1 MRMYFIKTMKKTT
14 LLRLMKFSLWIAGIS
29 LLLTIATGAALR
41 ALVKQKDI
49 EHFLSEVIKKQTGG
63 QLTFQVEAF
72 DILREIRI
80 SHIQFTGPKTEMGFG
95 EGGELSDEP
104 LISMEQ
110 IKIDLAVRGLW
121 RGALKVA
128 AFIDKPSI
136 SINLR
141 KEQNNLGGFLAYRA
155 KNFPKAESLTPWYEL
170 PTLPISLDKI
180 FVPGSFQ
187 LTQFLV
193 SNISL
198 KFVND
203 SIGIQIGPLDIS
215 SFLKIYRKTLTGV
228 LKLETDRTKLTIKT
242 KDKEALWNMSL
253 KNEVQIRSWTDF
265 GLTSTNK
272 ISGSYLLH
280 PLILNKSVQM
290 KLAPDLTSFQL
301 EDLKLDLGNDLK
313 LVGEFFLQFPKH
325 SLLNGNLR
333 ANFQTNINLDN
344 PITRILEKMMNLK
357 TSGRVKGK
365 LSLDGPFEISENKL
379 PILLPLSNI
388 TFQADQIQA
397 SLGKEINL
405 KNLRSLGEIHIT
417 SKDKDIQISPKAS
430 LAFTEFYF
438 ESHNMQLKARDFESS
453 LTTKATIFL
462 KKLDSLK
469 LALNLAS
476 ISAKI
481 DKKEILNENLKLG
494 LEASSLEKLSNFLL
508 LGSGSLGPLI
518 QSRFEVKC
526 NNPCNK
532 VDIGGSL
539 VAQKLMPFL
548 EILKS
553 DASKDVIKYLPS
565 FLEGSVEGGLE
576 VSLLVPP
583 FDKKEI
589 LPEDLAPAWKFH
601 GDLKNL
607 SLKVPF
613 QAASVAGLNAGI
625 KAEGTLLKSSISLGF
640 TLDKL
645 AVSPSPTQSF
655 QIDRVAFT
663 AKTDVNLTNL
673 KLIKEKATTTSTW
686 QLKAKNIQASLPKE
700 YTLSNH
706 SLEGRLATSGLNN
719 VQFDIDKAAFANSAL
734 DANLQ
739 LNANLGAKDI
749 SSQFLVH
756 LYPQKLEAYVPGLK
770 AGGTLSYQGKL
781 DIKSFDRLSL
791 TSFSKLE
798 AIHLSYAQEGGSRF
812 GIASI
817 DGRVPISFHEN
828 ISDLK
833 NWFQKNEPKNLTDAV
848 ANYLKSE
855 AQVNEISMPESNL
868 LSWRDAHPNQDR
880 NLKIYK
886 AFLNGVGIEEF
897 EGGVEISSKAI
908 MVKNFLGKVLGG
920 RIQGSAF
927 LPISPIPER
936 ILLTAHVKGIDS
948 SQIPLLV
955 GKKNSGGTSMPISG
969 NFHLDFLVRNS
980 QLDGVFD
987 VTSIGAEQMNYMLEM
1002 VDPDHADSSINN
1014 IRRALKV
1021 GSLKKALVV
1030 IKRGEMSLDLDV
1042 RLVGAPIPL
1051 PNLNGIKVSNMI
1063 ENIKADILEKKESL

>member
-1 MRMYFIKTMKKTT
+1 MKKTT
-14 LLRLMKFSLWIAGIS
+14 LLRLLKFSLWIAGIA
-29 LLLTIATGAALR
+29 LLLTIATGIAVR

-49 EHFLSEVIKKQTGG
+49 EHFLSGVVKKQTGG

-72 DILREIRI
+72 DVLREIRI
-80 SHIQFTGPKTEMGFG
+80 SHIQFNGPKTEIGFG

-128 AFIDKPSI
+128 AFLDKPSI
-136 SINLR
+136 SLNLR
-141 KEQNNLGGFLAYRA
+141 KDQSNLRGLLAYRA
-155 KNFPKAESLTPWYEL
+155 KNFPKAESLTPWFEL

-187 LTQFLV
+187 LTDFLV
-193 SNISL
+193 SDVSL

-203 SIGIQIGPLDIS
+203 SIDVQLGPLDMS
-215 SFLKIYRKTLTGV
+215 SFLKIYRKTIKGY
-228 LKLETDRTKLTIKT
+228 LKLETDRTKLKFKT
-242 KDKEALWNMSL
+242 KDKEALWNMRL
-253 KNEVQIRSWTDF
+253 QNEFQIRSWTEY

-272 ISGSYLLH
+272 ISGSYLTQ
-280 PLILNKSVQM
+280 PLILNQSVQV
-290 KLAPDLTSFQL
+290 KIAPDLTSFQL
-301 EDLKLDLGNDLK
+301 GDLKFDLGNYLK
-313 LVGEFFLQFPKH
+313 LGGDFYVQFPKH
-325 SLLNGNLR
+325 SLLNGTLR
-333 ANFQTNINLDN
+333 SNFQTNINLDN
-344 PITRILEKMMNLK
+344 PITHILEKMMQLK
-357 TSGRVKGK
+357 TSGRIKGK
-365 LSLDGPFEISENKL
+365 LSIDGPFEISENKL
-379 PILLPLSNI
+379 PIQLPLSNI
-388 TFQADQIQA
+388 TFQADQVQA

-405 KNLRSLGEIHIT
+405 RNLRSLGEIHIT
-417 SKDKDIQISPKAS
+417 STDKDIHISPKVS
-430 LAFTEFYF
+430 LSFADFSF
-438 ESHNMQLKARDFESS
+438 ESNNIQLNAREFESS
-453 LTTKATIFL
+453 LTSQATLFL

-481 DKKEILNENLKLG
+481 DKKEIINENLKLNV
-494 LEASSLEKLSNFLL
+494 EATSLEKLSNFFM
-508 LGSGSLGPLI
+508 SGTASMGHLV
-518 QSRFEVKC
+518 QSKFEIKC
-526 NNPCNK
+526 NSPCGK
-532 VDIGGSL
+532 VDVGGSFI
-539 VAQKLMPFL
+539 AQKLMPFV
-548 EILKS
+548 EILKNNV
-553 DASKDVIKYLPS
+553 AKEAVKYLPS

-576 VSLLVPP
+576 AAFLVPS
-583 FDKKEI
+583 FDKKEF
-589 LPEDLAPAWKFH
+589 LPEDLAPTWKIH

-613 QAASVAGLNAGI
+613 QAASLAGLNAGI
-625 KAEGTLLKSSISLGF
+625 KAEGTLLKGSISTGFHLENLGI
-640 TLDKL
+640 
-645 AVSPSPTQSF
+645 SPSATQSF
-655 QIDRVAFT
+655 QIEKVDFS
-663 AKTDVNLTNL
+663 AKTDVNLANL
-673 KLIKEKATTTSTW
+673 KIIKEKATTATSW
-686 QLKAKNIQASLPKE
+686 QLKAKDIQASLPKE
-700 YTLSNH
+700 YSLSNH
-706 SLEGRLATSGLNN
+706 SVEGRLSTSGIKN
-719 VQFDIDKAAFANSAL
+719 VQLDIDKASIANGAL
-734 DANLQ
+734 DAKLQ
-739 LNANLGAKDI
+739 LSANLNAKDI
-749 SSQFLVH
+749 NSHFLVH
-756 LYPQKLEAYVPGLK
+756 IYPEKFETYVPGLK
-770 AGGTLSYQGKL
+770 AGGMLSYQGNL
-781 DIKSFDRLSL
+781 DVKSFDRLSL

-798 AIHLSYAQEGGSRF
+798 AIHLSYVQAGGNRF
-812 GIASI
+812 GIGSI
-817 DGRVPISFHEN
+817 EGRIPISFHEN

-833 NWFQKNEPKNLTDAV
+833 NWFQKSENKNLSDTI

-855 AQVNEISMPESNL
+855 SQVNEISMPESNL
-868 LSWRDAHPNQDR
+868 LSWRDAHPAQER

-886 AFLNGVGIEEF
+886 AFINGVGIEEF

-927 LPISPIPER
+927 LPISPMPER

-948 SQIPLLV
+948 SQIPLLI
-955 GKKNSGGTSMPISG
+955 GKKNSGGTSLPISG

-1014 IRRALKV
+1014 IRRALKI

-1030 IKRGEMSLDLDV
+1030 IKRGEMSLDMDV